1 VTGTVE
7 VRRGHGIDD
16 RAFVTDLG
24 RRVVETSIS
33 AIRPATTALVEVAF
47 DRLVAFIYAR
57 QHELL
62 IAERDGTGE
71 RLGFILLLRDMP
83 DEVTNLEQGFVAYMA
98 VEPAAQR
105 QGVGTAL
112 LRAAEDLSRAFGL
125 PALSLMV
132 TEDNVAA
139 RELYAR
145 AGFLTERRMMT
156 KPL

>member
-1 VTGTVE
+1 
-7 VRRGHGIDD
+7 
-16 RAFVTDLG
+16 
-24 RRVVETSIS
+24 
-33 AIRPATTALVEVAF
+33 LVEVAF